1 MKSPWR
7 FLADLT
13 SRRKTQSSPLVPPAS
28 DKPAEDQAGDQ
39 DAAPTLSATKAAS
52 TDRSLGTTDV
62 AAASPV
68 TSSSVVRPTVE
79 PSELASHLPSEP
91 VVDIVEPKV
100 AIERPDPAVVAIA
113 PANPGDIEALSTSG
127 KNRSKRIKPG
137 SVQVVTQ
144 SPFKSNDDPQP
155 ASLPAQPL
163 TFLQEVAA
171 LDEDI
176 AALKATLALKLKLQ
190 NAQLK
195 KMLERFDIR

>member
-13 SRRKTQSSPLVPPAS
+13 SRRKTHSSPLVPPAS
-28 DKPAEDQAGDQ
+28 DEPAVDQAGDEDGAQ
-39 DAAPTLSATKAAS
+39 ALSARKAAS
-52 TDRSLGTTDV
+52 TDHSLGTTDV
-62 AAASPV
+62 DAALPV

-79 PSELASHLPSEP
+79 SSEVASHLPSERA
-91 VVDIVEPKV
+91 VDIVEPEV
-100 AIERPDPAVVAIA
+100 AIERPDPALVAIA
-113 PANPGDIEALSTSG
+113 PANPGDMEALSTSS
-127 KNRSKRIKPG
+127 KIRSKRIKPG

-144 SPFKSNDDPQP
+144 SPFKSSDDPQP

-176 AALKATLALKLKLQ
+176 AALKAALALKLKLQ

>member
-13 SRRKTQSSPLVPPAS
+13 SRRKTQSSPLVPAE

-39 DAAPTLSATKAAS
+39 DVAPARSATTAEPP
-52 TDRSLGTTDV
+52 DHSLGMTDV
-62 AAASPV
+62 AAVASPV
-68 TSSSVVRPTVE
+68 ASSSVVSATVE
-79 PSELASHLPSEP
+79 PSEVASHLPSEP
-91 VVDIVEPKV
+91 TVDIVEPEV
-100 AIERPDPAVVAIA
+100 AIERPDPTVVAIA
-113 PANPGDIEALSTSG
+113 PANLGDMEALSTSG
-127 KNRSKRIKPG
+127 KNRSKRIKAG
-137 SVQVVTQ
+137 SVEVVTQ
-144 SPFKSNDDPQP
+144 SPFKSSDDPQP

-171 LDEDI
+171 LDEEI
-176 AALKATLALKLKLQ
+176 AALKAVLALKLKLQ

>member
-13 SRRKTQSSPLVPPAS
+13 SRPKTQVSPLVPAAPE
-28 DKPAEDQAGDQ
+28 KPAEDQAGDQ
-39 DAAPTLSATKAAS
+39 DVAPALSVTIAEPTGH
-52 TDRSLGTTDV
+52 LVETTDS

-68 TSSSVVRPTVE
+68 TSSSVVGTVVE
-79 PSELASHLPSEP
+79 ASEVTSRLTSESA
-91 VVDIVEPKV
+91 VDIVEPDV
-100 AIERPDPAVVAIA
+100 AIERPAPTPVAIA
-113 PANPGDIEALSTSG
+113 PANLGEVEALSRPS

-144 SPFKSNDDPQP
+144 FRSKPSDDPRAVSP
-155 ASLPAQPL
+155 PAQPL
-163 TFLQEVAA
+163 TFLEEVVV
-171 LDEDI
+171 LDEEI
-176 AALKATLALKLKLQ
+176 AALKAGLALKLKLQ

>member
-13 SRRKTQSSPLVPPAS
+13 SRRKKQSSPLVPAE

-39 DAAPTLSATKAAS
+39 DVAPARSATTAEAP
-52 TDRSLGTTDV
+52 DHSLGMTDI
-62 AAASPV
+62 AAVASPV
-68 TSSSVVRPTVE
+68 ASSSVVSATVE
-79 PSELASHLPSEP
+79 PSEVASHLPSEP
-91 VVDIVEPKV
+91 TVDIVEPEV
-100 AIERPDPAVVAIA
+100 AIERPNPTVVAIA
-113 PANPGDIEALSTSG
+113 PANLGDMEALSTSG
-127 KNRSKRIKPG
+127 KNRSKRIKAG
-137 SVQVVTQ
+137 SVEVVTQ
-144 SPFKSNDDPQP
+144 SPFKSSDDPQP

-171 LDEDI
+171 LDEEI
-176 AALKATLALKLKLQ
+176 AALKAVLALKLKLQ

>member
-13 SRRKTQSSPLVPPAS
+13 SRPKTQVSPLVPPAPE
-28 DKPAEDQAGDQ
+28 KPAEDQIGDQ
-39 DAAPTLSATKAAS
+39 DVAPALSVTIAEPTGHL
-52 TDRSLGTTDV
+52 LGTTDS

-68 TSSSVVRPTVE
+68 TSSSVVGTVVE
-79 PSELASHLPSEP
+79 VSEVTSRLPSEP
-91 VVDIVEPKV
+91 AVDIVEPEV
-100 AIERPDPAVVAIA
+100 AIERPDPTPVAIA
-113 PANPGDIEALSTSG
+113 PANLSEVEAHSSPS

-144 SPFKSNDDPQP
+144 SRSKPSEGPRAVSP
-155 ASLPAQPL
+155 PPQPL
-163 TFLQEVAA
+163 TFLEEVVV
-171 LDEDI
+171 LDEEI
-176 AALKATLALKLKLQ
+176 AALKAGLALKLKLQ

>member
-39 DAAPTLSATKAAS
+39 DGAQALSATKAAS
-52 TDRSLGTTDV
+52 TDHSLGTSDV

-68 TSSSVVRPTVE
+68 TSSSVVRPAVE
-79 PSELASHLPSEP
+79 SSEVASHLPSERA
-91 VVDIVEPKV
+91 VDIVEPEV
-100 AIERPDPAVVAIA
+100 AIERPDPDVVAIA
-113 PANPGDIEALSTSG
+113 PASPGDMEALSTSS

-155 ASLPAQPL
+155 ASLPVQPL